1 MTEVETTIQ
10 NPEKHETVTADSQG
24 RVNLGVQYA
33 GRDIELVVV
42 ESSEHEPGTA
52 GLQQPIDQPMTE
64 AERKGMLFVRAF
76 GIAPQSLKDDH
87 DAATTDDGIDPN
99 SVSPSDVDWSNGYLQ
114 EPTNVARFVF
124 ETEKA
129 ETGEDQ
135 FAFTEHLTAE
145 PADVTSDKID
155 GTSVY
160 RYENEHGNGFAIVQE
175 FVERVEQLF
184 GYDSSD
190 DLSHVRVNPEEEP
203 NPVMFRDIESEAF
216 VAIAPRVSE

>member
-1 MTEVETTIQ
+1 MTTVKTSIQ

-33 GRDIELVVV
+33 GRDVELVVV
-42 ESSEHEPGTA
+42 ESSEHEPETV

-64 AERKGMLFVRAF
+64 AEQTGILFARAF

-99 SVSPSDVDWSNGYLQ
+99 SVSPSDVDWSDGYLQ
-114 EPTNVARFVF
+114 EPANVARFVF
-124 ETEKA
+124 ETETA

-145 PADVTSDKID
+145 PTAVASDTTD

-160 RYENEHGNGFAIVQE
+160 RYENERGDASAIVQE

-184 GYDSSD
+184 GYDPSEN
-190 DLSHVRVNPEEEP
+190 LSHVRVNPDEGP
-203 NPVMFRDIESEAF
+203 NPVLFRDPGSEAF